1 MAPGSV
7 REPRWDNVRFVSGTL
22 VVVGHTIEPL
32 GHVDGLRW
40 LYLTSWAMRVP
51 VFVLLA
57 GYFSSVGPLT
67 VKELRRLSE
76 SVLLPYLAI
85 GLLHTAQLRLMYDDW
100 NLFVTEPAWG
110 LWFLFALF
118 VWRMLL
124 PYVVVLRF
132 PLLVSGT
139 AAVAVGMMSSFG
151 NAYSA
156 SRIVC
161 FLPFFL
167 LGWRLR
173 QGLAEQLLEA
183 RWSRWAALAVLALT
197 ATVAWA
203 VRDDVNL
210 SWLAMRTPYAEMD
223 TPGPPWAPLVV
234 RAVVLA
240 GGAVVALA
248 FVQLV
253 PRRRLPVV
261 SYLGAGGLYIY
272 LLHPLMLR
280 PLTAYGDL
288 LGKVGPWH
296 EQLALL
302 AAVTVLSAALASPP
316 VRKLARPLVQPRLP
330 WLYADERRGGRHG
343 APPPGLPGTRP
354 RPSPQAAPSPSNE
367 ETLELALASLPSP
380 GPSKDT

>member
-1 MAPGSV
+1 M
-7 REPRWDNVRFVSGTL
+7 RFFSGTL
-22 VVVGHTIEPL
+22 VVIGHTIEPL
-32 GHVDGLRW
+32 GHIDGLRW
-40 LYLTSWAMRVP
+40 LYLTSWALRVP

-57 GYFSSVGPLT
+57 GYFSSAGPLT
-67 VKELRRLSE
+67 ARELRRLSE
-76 SVLLPYLAI
+76 SVLLPYFAI
-85 GLLHTAQLRLMYDDW
+85 GLLHTAQLRLMYEKW
-100 NLFVTEPAWG
+100 SIFVTEPAWG

-132 PLLVSGT
+132 PLLTAGL

-167 LGWRLR
+167 LGWKLR
-173 QGLAEQLLEA
+173 NGLEEPLLEA
-183 RWSRWAALAVLALT
+183 RWSRYAALGVLAAT
-197 ATVAWA
+197 AVAAW
-203 VRDDVNL
+203 VFRHDVNL

-240 GGAVVALA
+240 GGGVVALA
-248 FVQLV
+248 FVRLM
-253 PRRRLPVV
+253 PRRRIPVI

-280 PLTAYGDL
+280 PLTAYGDF

-302 AAVTVLSAALASPP
+302 AVVTVLSAALASPP
-316 VRKLARPLVQPRLP
+316 VRKVAWPLVQPRLP
-330 WLYADERRGGRHG
+330 WLYADARRHGRHG
-343 APPPGLPGTRP
+343 APPPGLPRVPAPT
-354 RPSPQAAPSPSNE
+354 PSVPAPPNE
-367 ETLELALASLPSP
+367 ETLELALISP
-380 GPSKDT
+380 GPPKDT